1 VNSGSAAVLGL
12 DIGGSSSRARL
23 SEEGRVLAEAEGM
36 GANVAEVPPRTVDRR
51 LTALLAE
58 LGPVHPAACC
68 AGSAGAEVPAARKRL
83 ERLLMRLLPGS
94 RIAVVHDSR
103 LILAAAGFESGI
115 ALIAGTGSVAY
126 GRAGDGRE
134 IRIGGWGWLLGDEG
148 SAVWLARE
156 AAREVMRRSDAREPA
171 GRLGEALLEA
181 ARARNASELTGRL
194 HRFREPRSW
203 AELAHVV
210 FDTAGDDAGAHALI
224 ELAADAL
231 AALVKRV
238 QERLLYEGPVVLA
251 GGLLLHQARLE
262 SAVRRRLGS
271 VVMRLEDPPVAGAVK
286 LAELNVG

>member
-1 VNSGSAAVLGL
+1 VSSGSSAVLGL

-23 SEEGRVLAEAEGM
+23 SEGGRVLAEAEGM
-36 GANVAEVPPRTVDRR
+36 GANVAEVAPRTVESR
-51 LTALLAE
+51 LTTLLAD
-58 LGPVHPAACC
+58 LGQMHPAACC
-68 AGSAGAEVPAARKRL
+68 AGSAGAEVPAARRRL
-83 ERLLMRLLPGS
+83 ERLLTRLLPGC
-94 RIAVVHDSR
+94 RVEVVHDTR
-103 LILAAAGFESGI
+103 LILAAAGLESGI

-148 SAVWLARE
+148 GAVWLARE
-156 AAREVMRRSDAREPA
+156 AAREVMRRADAGEPA

-181 ARARNASELTGRL
+181 VRARNASELTGRV

-210 FDTAGDDAGAHALI
+210 FETATDDPGAGALI

-231 AALVKRV
+231 TALVTRV
-238 QERLLYEGPVVLA
+238 QERLAYEGPVVLA

-271 VVMRLEDPPVAGAVK
+271 IVVRLEEPPVAGAVK
-286 LAELNVG
+286 LAELNAA

>member
-1 VNSGSAAVLGL
+1 MSSGSSAVLGL

-23 SEEGRVLAEAEGM
+23 SEGGRVLAEVEGM
-36 GANVAEVPPRTVDRR
+36 GANVAELAPRTVERR
-51 LTALLAE
+51 LTSLLAD
-58 LGPVHPAACC
+58 LGSAHPAACC

-83 ERLLMRLLPGS
+83 EKLLMRLFPGS
-94 RIAVVHDSR
+94 RVSVVHDTR
-103 LILAAAGFESGI
+103 LILAAAGLDSGI

-126 GRAGDGRE
+126 GRATDGRE

-156 AAREVMRRSDAREPA
+156 AAREVMRRSDAGEPS

-181 ARARNASELTGRL
+181 ARARNASSLTGRL
-194 HRFREPRSW
+194 HRFREPRLW

-210 FDTAGDDAGAHALI
+210 FDTADVDPGADALI

-231 AALVKRV
+231 TALVNRAR
-238 QERLLYEGPVVLA
+238 ERLSFDGPVVLA

-262 SAVRRRLGS
+262 SAVRHRLGS
-271 VVMRLEDPPVAGAVK
+271 IVVRLEEPPVAGAVR
-286 LAELNVG
+286 LAEAG

>member
-1 VNSGSAAVLGL
+1 VNSGSSAVLGL

-23 SEEGRVLAEAEGM
+23 SAEGRVLAEAEGM
-36 GANVAEVPPRTVDRR
+36 GANVAEVAPRTVERR
-51 LTALLAE
+51 LSALLAD
-58 LGPVHPAACC
+58 LGPMHPAACC
-68 AGSAGAEVPAARKRL
+68 AGSAGAEVLPARKRL
-83 ERLLMRLLPGS
+83 EKLLMRLLPGT

-103 LILAAAGFESGI
+103 LILAAAGLESGI

-156 AAREVMRRSDAREPA
+156 AAREVMRRADAGEPA

-194 HRFREPRSW
+194 HRFREPRPW
-203 AELAHVV
+203 AQLAHVV
-210 FDTAGDDAGAHALI
+210 FDAAGDDAGARGLI

-238 QERLLYEGPVVLA
+238 QERLSYEGPVVLA
-251 GGLLLHQARLE
+251 GGLLLHQAHLE
-262 SAVRRRLGS
+262 SAVRHRLGS
-271 VVMRLEDPPVAGAVK
+271 IVVRLEEPPVAGAVK
-286 LAELNVG
+286 LAELNAA

>member
-1 VNSGSAAVLGL
+1 VSSGSSPVLGL

-23 SEEGRVLAEAEGM
+23 SEGGRVLAEAEGM
-36 GANVAEVPPRTVDRR
+36 GANVAEVPPRTVERR
-51 LTALLAE
+51 LAALLAD
-58 LGPVHPAACC
+58 LGPMHPAACC

-83 ERLLMRLLPGS
+83 EKLLMRLLPDC
-94 RIAVVHDSR
+94 RITVVHDTR
-103 LILAAAGFESGI
+103 LILAAAGLESGI

-156 AAREVMRRSDAREPA
+156 AAREVMRRADAGEPA
-171 GRLGEALLEA
+171 GRLGETLIEA
-181 ARARNASELTGRL
+181 ARARDASELTGRL

-210 FDTAGDDAGAHALI
+210 FETADDDPGAGALI

-231 AALVKRV
+231 TALVKRV
-238 QERLLYEGPVVLA
+238 QERLSYEGPVVLA

-262 SAVRRRLGS
+262 SAVRLRLGS
-271 VVMRLEDPPVAGAVK
+271 IVVRLAEPPVAGAVT
-286 LAELNVG
+286 LAELNVA

>member
-1 VNSGSAAVLGL
+1 VNSGSSAVLGL

-23 SEEGRVLAEAEGM
+23 SAEGRVLAEAEGM
-36 GANVAEVPPRTVDRR
+36 GANVAEVAPRTVERR
-51 LTALLAE
+51 LSALLADI
-58 LGPVHPAACC
+58 GPMHPAACC
-68 AGSAGAEVPAARKRL
+68 AGSAGAEVLPARKRL
-83 ERLLMRLLPGS
+83 EKLLMRLLPGT

-103 LILAAAGFESGI
+103 LILAAAGLESGI

-156 AAREVMRRSDAREPA
+156 AAREVMRRADAGEPA

-194 HRFREPRSW
+194 HRFREPRPW
-203 AELAHVV
+203 AQLAHVV
-210 FDTAGDDAGAHALI
+210 FDAAGDDAGARALI

-238 QERLLYEGPVVLA
+238 QERLSYEGPVVLA
-251 GGLLLHQARLE
+251 GGLLLHQAHLE
-262 SAVRRRLGS
+262 SAVRHRLGS
-271 VVMRLEDPPVAGAVK
+271 IVVRLEEPPVAGAVK
-286 LAELNVG
+286 LAELNAA